1 MQGSTMF
8 WLAIVVAATI
18 STQVLLQGGTTRVG
32 DGQPS
37 SEPRDAV
44 RGMFVLKFPIRGAE
58 TFSAP
63 RVGFD
68 FQMQR
73 KRDLDY
79 LKESRDPETG
89 RRRPEI
95 DMGSMRTWSVEGQ
108 EFTLPDELQ
117 GEPENKEPQ
126 GQPLHSG

>member
-44 RGMFVLKFPIRGAE
+44 RGMFVPCL
-58 TFSAP
+58 
-63 RVGFD
+63 
-68 FQMQR
+68 
-73 KRDLDY
+73 
-79 LKESRDPETG
+79 
-89 RRRPEI
+89 
-95 DMGSMRTWSVEGQ
+95 
-108 EFTLPDELQ
+108 
-117 GEPENKEPQ
+117 
-126 GQPLHSG
+126 SG